1 MTDYDDRD
9 DRPSWSEIDRRRDR
23 SSHVRQ
29 DSPESRKKPSAHDE
43 WIKKQYRKEIEK
55 LFKGTKEE
63 TEEQKKARMEIG
75 RAYGTGKFN
84 TVVRQYVKQHGL
96 PSDWSTLILMLDH
109 KDSPLVR
116 QVLEDLSGAGTVTVE
131 GVQEVGPAVGK
142 KLQSQASWAVFWAI
156 ILIMVYIWARF
167 EYRFGI
173 AAAIATIHDV
183 VAVVG
188 VMWLLQ
194 KDFTMMTVSALLT
207 LAGYSLSDTVVVYD
221 RIRENMRKSPQRALG
236 DTINLSINETL
247 GRTLLTSLTVF
258 LVVLALLL
266 TAATI
271 GVVSPNGKEVGPF
284 LPIEQA
290 ALTIL
295 VLSMLIAPFIIH
307 YSESIIMRFVASEW
321 MMRSMQLTTIAARSM
336 GTEKHAILCGFGRSG
351 QYLARFL
358 AQEAINYIALDLDPD
373 RVREAAAGGET
384 VVFGD
389 AGRKDALIA
398 AGLMRA
404 SVVIITVSDTPLAE
418 KILYHVLA
426 ARPDI
431 PVIVRTADERN
442 IDRLSRAGA
451 AEVVPEALE
460 ASLMLASHALVLL
473 GVPPNRVL
481 KRIRQTR
488 SQRYSLLRGFYR
500 GISDHD
506 RDDIDEQQQPRL
518 HSVLLEPGAGAIGR
532 TLDELDLEELGCDV
546 SAIRRRGIRA
556 VEPAPETR
564 LEEGDVVVLLGA
576 PEAVTIAE
584 ERLLQ

>member
-1 MTDYDDRD
+1 
-9 DRPSWSEIDRRRDR
+9 
-23 SSHVRQ
+23 
-29 DSPESRKKPSAHDE
+29 
-43 WIKKQYRKEIEK
+43 
-55 LFKGTKEE
+55 
-63 TEEQKKARMEIG
+63 
-75 RAYGTGKFN
+75 
-84 TVVRQYVKQHGL
+84 
-96 PSDWSTLILMLDH
+96 
-109 KDSPLVR
+109 
-116 QVLEDLSGAGTVTVE
+116 
-131 GVQEVGPAVGK
+131 
-142 KLQSQASWAVFWAI
+142 
-156 ILIMVYIWARF
+156 
-167 EYRFGI
+167 
-173 AAAIATIHDV
+173 
-183 VAVVG
+183 
-188 VMWLLQ
+188 MWLCAGGE
-194 KDFTMMTVSALLT
+194 FGFVLLGEIT
-207 LAGYSLSDTVVVYD
+207 HMPKA
-221 RIRENMRKSPQRALG
+221 
-236 DTINLSINETL
+236 
-247 GRTLLTSLTVF
+247 
-258 LVVLALLL
+258 
-266 TAATI
+266 
-271 GVVSPNGKEVGPF
+271 
-284 LPIEQA
+284 IEQA

-307 YSESIIMRFVASEW
+307 YSERLVMRFVASEW
-321 MMRSMQLTTIAARSM
+321 MMRSMQLTTIAAQSM
-336 GTEKHAILCGFGRSG
+336 GTEKHALLCGFGRSG

-384 VVFGD
+384 VVFAD

-404 SVVIITVSDTPLAE
+404 SVVIVTVSDTPLAE
-418 KILYHVLA
+418 KILFHVLA
-426 ARPDI
+426 VRPDI

-500 GISDHD
+500 GLSDHD
-506 RDDIDEQQQPRL
+506 RDEIDEQQQPRL
-518 HSVLLEPGAGAIGR
+518 HSVHLDPGSGAIGR

-576 PEAVTIAE
+576 PEAVTVAE
-584 ERLLQ
+584 ERLLQK